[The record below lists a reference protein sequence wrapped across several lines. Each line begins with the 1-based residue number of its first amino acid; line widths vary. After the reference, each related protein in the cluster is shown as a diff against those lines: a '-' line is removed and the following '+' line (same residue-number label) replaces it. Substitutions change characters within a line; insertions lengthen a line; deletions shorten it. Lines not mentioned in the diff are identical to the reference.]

1 MTIRTF
7 INRLYCFIDV
17 LVTTFKHV
25 NCVVRLE
32 VDIVKYGIFFTIDL
46 AVELLCVVSMI
57 FFQVIQCRAAS
68 VSTSTRLHC
77 TITGL
82 LVDISALKEASKT
95 LGFLKATTG
104 GSGKV

>member
-17 LVTTFKHV
+17 LVTTFKNV

-57 FFQVIQCRAAS
+57 FFKSFS
-68 VSTSTRLHC
+68 VVQRLSLPLRVC
-77 TITGL
+77 IVQS
-82 LVDISALKEASKT
+82 LVCLWIFQL
-95 LGFLKATTG
+95 
-104 GSGKV
+104 